1 MILALLLSTMVHAQ
15 TDVLVGQYFHARA
28 EADFAQY
35 LDDRGVSIQ
44 EATTMDEKSVC
55 TFTRLEEF
63 GPQLEE
69 IRTSAQKILKDIKS
83 GGSDWRRKNIYG
95 DSSKALM
102 NEAQATD
109 YAVERLRFARLEAF
123 GRLSKL
129 APTCLDIF
137 RRDAT
142 GANKSAQAPR
152 FRVES
157 VQNVT
162 PELFC
167 GVTVRYW
174 KDIKRDLHPACLIP
188 ED

>member
-1 MILALLLSTMVHAQ
+1 MILVLLLSTFVHAQ

-35 LDDRGVSIQ
+35 LDDRGVSMQ
-44 EATTMDEKSVC
+44 EATTLDEKTVC
-55 TFTRLEEF
+55 SLTRLEEF

-69 IRTSAQKILKDIKS
+69 TRLSAQKILKDLKS
-83 GGSDWRRKNIYG
+83 GGDDWRRKSLYG
-95 DSSKALM
+95 DTSKALM

-137 RRDAT
+137 RRDPT
-142 GANKSAQAPR
+142 GAHKSAVAPR

-162 PELFC
+162 PALFC
-167 GVTVRYW
+167 SVAVRYW
-174 KDIKRDLHPACLIP
+174 KDIKQDLHPACLIL

>member
-1 MILALLLSTMVHAQ
+1 MILILLLTSLVHAQ

-35 LDDRGVSIQ
+35 LDDRGVSMQ

-55 TFTRLEEF
+55 SFTRLEEF

-69 IRTSAQKILKDIKS
+69 IRISAQKILKDLKA
-83 GGSDWRRKNIYG
+83 GGDDWRKKTVYG
-95 DSSKALM
+95 DSSKAMM

-137 RRDAT
+137 RRDPT
-142 GANKSAQAPR
+142 GANKSVTAPR

-167 GVTVRYW
+167 GVAVRYW
-174 KDIKRDLHPACLIP
+174 RSIKQDLHPACLIP
-188 ED
+188 EE

>member
-1 MILALLLSTMVHAQ
+1 MILILLLSGLVHAQ

-28 EADFAQY
+28 EADFAHY
-35 LDDRGVSIQ
+35 LDDRGVSMH
-44 EATTMDEKSVC
+44 EATTLEEKSVC
-55 TFTRLEEF
+55 SFTRLEEF

-69 IRTSAQKILKDIKS
+69 IRTSAQRILRDLKA
-83 GGSDWRRKNIYG
+83 GGDNWRKKNVYG
-95 DSSKALM
+95 DSSKATM
-102 NEAQATD
+102 IEAQATD
-109 YAVERLRFARLEAF
+109 YVVERLRFARLEAF

-137 RRDAT
+137 RRDPT
-142 GANKSAQAPR
+142 GADKSVAAPR
-152 FRVES
+152 FRLES

-167 GVTVRYW
+167 GVAVRYW
-174 KDIKRDLHPACLIP
+174 KAIKRDLHPKCLIP